1 MNNSQFKLTPE
12 ELKSVEHLKPQPI
25 APSKPE
31 RKMAILFTVLY
42 ALFGA
47 PIILAIFG
55 SFVVEAQLPVI
66 IGVMAVAL
74 GVAVGLGFVAYRLG
88 AKSDKK
94 QNDAKIA
101 EQEKR
106 YQSQMDVY
114 MRAVEG
120 KVAEKKA
127 RLCSSVCEFCGGK
140 LQTYETGV
148 TRQDGSYRDGVSVYR
163 DYSHST
169 PAFKVKE
176 SRVNYST
183 VRGTEVTYCDHC
195 KYAIELDYEKFVASG
210 GFPLTT
216 YKQRRIMLRNG
227 CTLQKQQVENGRLAE
242 WLPDPNRK

>member
-12 ELKSVEHLKPQPI
+12 ELNSVEHLKPKPVAPI
-25 APSKPE
+25 KSGH
-31 RKMAILFTVLY
+31 KMAILFTVLY
-42 ALFGA
+42 ILFGA
-47 PIILAIFG
+47 PIIFAIAG
-55 SFVVEAQLPVI
+55 SFVAEAQLSVI
-66 IGVMAVAL
+66 VVAMVVAL
-74 GVAVGLGFVAYRLG
+74 GVSVALGFVAYRLG

-94 QNDAKIA
+94 QSDAKIA

-106 YQSQMDVY
+106 YQSQMEVY

-140 LQTYETGV
+140 LETYETGV
-148 TRQDGSYRDGVSVYR
+148 TKQDGSYRDGVSVYR

-176 SRVNYST
+176 NRVNYSN
-183 VRGTEVTYCDHC
+183 VSGTEITYCKHC
-195 KYAIELDYEKFVASG
+195 KYAIEVDYERFVSSG

-227 CTLQKQQVENGRLAE
+227 CTLQKEQVENGRLAE